1 MTMTDSRNRRWYQF
15 SLRMLLAIVTVSAL
29 GLAWWRHRSDC
40 LERSRFHAE
49 QNLARAR
56 EISGVEVADRP
67 TYLGKFGCRDS
78 DTTYFLAHEHTT
90 SGFYVVVLDVSHG
103 KLPEREERLQTELT
117 REAELVDQ
125 YYHAIWRP
133 WERLWID
140 EAP

>member
-49 QNLARAR
+49 QNLALAKEILKLGQLHGILYAFRRYDSEAICSLTVMPR
-56 EISGVEVADRP
+56 ESSSGCPMVVF
-67 TYLGKFGCRDS
+67 TIHSGNLS
-78 DTTYFLAHEHTT
+78 DK
-90 SGFYVVVLDVSHG
+90 D
-103 KLPEREERLQTELT
+103 KERHAEMT
-117 REAELVDQ
+117 REAELSDQ

-140 EAP
+140 ESR